1 MKESNLFPDLPR
13 NDSNLDLEN
22 QSIDS
27 SILLLSNILH
37 QYPVSNISY
46 RDQER
51 ARKEILTQKKQLYR
65 SEIFPRER
73 MASKRE
79 REERLPLPSITSSI
93 LFANFPR
100 RTAFCRLPVSYRI
113 YRERYQRQQEVTYRE
128 GCKSRELRR
137 DERFGHVV

>member
-27 SILLLSNILH
+27 SILLLSNILLH

-73 MASKRE
+73 MVSKGE
-79 REERLPLPSITSSI
+79 RRTSSSSFDYVFDFI
-93 LFANFPR
+93 CKLSKAYCVLSS
-100 RTAFCRLPVSYRI
+100 AGVVSNI
-113 YRERYQRQQEVTYRE
+113 SGTISAST
-128 GCKSRELRR
+128 GS
-137 DERFGHVV
+137 HVQGGV

>member
-27 SILLLSNILH
+27 SILLLTSSTNIL
-37 QYPVSNISY
+37 Y
-46 RDQER
+46 RIYLTEIRNER
-51 ARKEILTQKKQLYR
+51 EKRFSHRRNNFIDPRYFHEKGWCR
-65 SEIFPRER
+65 RER
-73 MASKRE
+73 G
-79 REERLPLPSITSSI
+79 ERLPLPSITSSI

-137 DERFGHVV
+137 DEKFGHVV